1 MEKRKK
7 SFSFKARLISFRYAF
22 RGIGHLFKEEHNSWI
37 HLSVTILVIIAGLW
51 FKLSVQ
57 EWMFIIFAI
66 GFVFVAEIFNS
77 AVENLGDAITK
88 EENEKIGKAK
98 DLAAAGVLLSAIV
111 SAIIGLII
119 FIPHFLSMLSI

>member
-7 SFSFKARLISFRYAF
+7 PFSFKARLISFRYAF
-22 RGIGHLFKEEHNSWI
+22 KGIWHLFREEHNSWI
-37 HLSVTILVIIAGLW
+37 HLTITILVIMAGIF

-77 AVENLGDAITK
+77 AVENLGDAFTK
-88 EENEKIGKAK
+88 EENNKIGKAK

-119 FIPHFLSMLSI
+119 FIPHLLSMLSL